1 MIGPDFIKPKAPVE
15 KEWIETG
22 DARVKTEKTDYSQ
35 WWTVFNDPVL
45 NTLIEKAYQQ
55 NLTLQ
60 IAGIRILE
68 ARAELGIA
76 VGNLYP
82 QQQAGLAGISRNALS
97 DNTSTSLGVDS
108 PFNSLDL
115 GFDAVWELDIWGK
128 FRRAVESGVANLEAS
143 IAGYDDFLVSLT
155 AEVAR
160 TYVLIRTLEQRLDI
174 ARQNVKIQ
182 ARSLQIAKV
191 RYEAGD
197 VSELDVT
204 QARSLL
210 RNTQALIPRLES
222 GLRQAKNGLA
232 ILLGI
237 LPSEIEEILGP
248 AGTIPEVSPEVFV
261 DIPAELLRR
270 RPDIRLAELQVAT
283 QSARIGIAKTDLYP
297 QFTLFGSVG
306 LATSSGTA
314 TKAGGAD
321 GSDLGDLFKS
331 DSLTWSTGAG
341 LSWDIFNYGRIKNRV
356 RVEDARFQQLVVNYE
371 DTVLRA
377 FQEIEDAMAAFL
389 RAQEEEK
396 FLLDSVKASQ
406 RSVDL
411 SLLQYREGLTDYQR
425 VLDTQRFLT
434 EQSDV
439 LTATSGDVV
448 LNLVALYK
456 ALGGGWETRIGKE
469 YVSPTTREA
478 MQKRTDWGKLLE
490 PEKLQPPASPEERNN
505 WRRPDW

>member
-1 MIGPDFIKPKAPVE
+1 
-15 KEWIETG
+15 
-22 DARVKTEKTDYSQ
+22 
-35 WWTVFNDPVL
+35 
-45 NTLIEKAYQQ
+45 
-55 NLTLQ
+55 
-60 IAGIRILE
+60 
-68 ARAELGIA
+68 
-76 VGNLYP
+76 
-82 QQQAGLAGISRNALS
+82 
-97 DNTSTSLGVDS
+97 
-108 PFNSLDL
+108 
-115 GFDAVWELDIWGK
+115 
-128 FRRAVESGVANLEAS
+128 VANLEAS

-160 TYVLIRTLEQRLDI
+160 TYVLIRTLEQRLEI

-182 ARSLQIAKV
+182 SRSLQIARV

-237 LPSEIEEILGP
+237 LPSEIEEMLGP
-248 AGTIPEVSPEVFV
+248 PGTIPEISSEVFV

-321 GSDLGDLFKS
+321 GSDLGDLFES